1 MTDPLTNFWAIVESA
16 VRDSQNVIPERLY
29 KAADLDLSLEHKSN
43 KSLKRHSKA
52 AIESKLYIAR
62 AAKSLNANY
71 QNAVASIK
79 SDEWRYRKQK
89 CLDRLRDSMSRDRF
103 ATLWAAVSAL
113 EGEELA
119 EWVVRTEKN
128 LRL

>member
-1 MTDPLTNFWAIVESA
+1 MTDPLKNFWDIVESA
-16 VRDSQNVIPERLY
+16 VRDSQNVIPERLS
-29 KAADLDLSLEHKSN
+29 KAADEGFSRQHKSN

-52 AIESKLYIAR
+52 AFDSKLYIAR
-62 AAKSLNANY
+62 AGKSLNANY
-71 QNAVASIK
+71 QHAVASIK

-89 CLDRLRDSMSRDRF
+89 CLDRLRASMSRDRF
-103 ATLWAAVSAL
+103 AKLWAAVSAL

>member
-1 MTDPLTNFWAIVESA
+1 MKNFWDIVESS
-16 VRDSQNVIPERLY
+16 VRDSQNVIPERLS
-29 KAADLDLSLEHKSN
+29 KAVDQGFSRQHKSN

-52 AIESKLYIAR
+52 AIESRLYIAR

>member
-1 MTDPLTNFWAIVESA
+1 MTNFWAIVESA

-89 CLDRLRDSMSRDRF
+89 CLDRLRDNMSRDRF

-119 EWVVRTEKN
+119 EWVVQTEKN

>member
-1 MTDPLTNFWAIVESA
+1 M
-16 VRDSQNVIPERLY
+16 IPERLY

-43 KSLKRHSKA
+43 KSLNKRHSKA
-52 AIESKLYIAR
+52 AFDSKLYIAR
-62 AAKSLNANY
+62 ASKSLNANY

-79 SDEWRYRKQK
+79 NDEWRYRKQK

-103 ATLWAAVSAL
+103 AKLWAAVSAL

-128 LRL
+128 FRL

>member
-1 MTDPLTNFWAIVESA
+1 MTETVKNFWAIVESS

-52 AIESKLYIAR
+52 AFDSKLYIAR

-71 QNAVASIK
+71 QHAVASIK

-89 CLDRLRDSMSRDRF
+89 CLDRYRASMSRDRF
-103 ATLWAAVSAL
+103 AKLWAAVSAL